1 MNNLCC
7 ELNMMISCD
16 SCGVKYC
23 IECHED
29 VMEKSPVEDG
39 HIQRPSRR
47 HFQLICMAT
56 GEIVCDEGQS
66 LVQHATRCIHE

>member
-1 MNNLCC
+1 
-7 ELNMMISCD
+7 
-16 SCGVKYC
+16 
-23 IECHED
+23 
-29 VMEKSPVEDG
+29 MEKSPVEDG